1 MYSWH
6 RNGGQLRLLRRNCR
20 TSHNTRSLEAIA
32 AVMVSIDG
40 VSVEH
45 LGSVNRCRE
54 TGSQHDRR
62 RRRGPCDVH
71 NRRRRTCCAWWRQ
84 WLIILRDIRVRVP
97 VIDVPRVA
105 IHQSFPRMRQSRIR
119 RCIPR
124 RSSGCRCRYHP
135 HNNTLPLCFFPVHLV
150 QKSGRE
156 KRGKTK
162 EEKTKSLTQHHP
174 SPHDKSF
181 TPRRHRD
188 RNFFFNTQKSLLQG

>member
-1 MYSWH
+1 MDSWH

-20 TSHNTRSLEAIA
+20 TRNNTRSLEAIA
-32 AVMVSIDG
+32 AIKVSIDG
-40 VSVEH
+40 MSVEH
-45 LGSVNRCRE
+45 LGSSNRCRQ

-71 NRRRRTCCAWWRQ
+71 NRRRSCCAWWRQ

-97 VIDVPRVA
+97 VIDVSRVA

-156 KRGKTK
+156 KRGKKGRKNTN
-162 EEKTKSLTQHHP
+162 SLTTTP
-174 SPHDKSF
+174 SHTTSPSLQED
-181 TPRRHRD
+181 TETE
-188 RNFFFNTQKSLLQG
+188 FFFLNTQKSLLQG